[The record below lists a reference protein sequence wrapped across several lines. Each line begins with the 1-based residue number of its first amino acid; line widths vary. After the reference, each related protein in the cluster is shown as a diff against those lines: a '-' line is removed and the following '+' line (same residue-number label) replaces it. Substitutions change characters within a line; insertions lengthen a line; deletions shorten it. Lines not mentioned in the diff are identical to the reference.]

1 MVEAVVTETR
11 MQRDHRGF
19 IMDIIKVM
27 WDNEAH
33 TAIRYALT
41 GTWDWTQLR
50 AANQKGAALIT
61 MAPHKVDVIV
71 DMTAADKS
79 RAGLIKEALCFL
91 PQLQENLGAVV
102 VVGGGDAVRAS
113 FKTVYPLFRDAGYTM
128 MRADTLTQARTLL
141 VLARLVSTR
150 GRTGPLNAHDGL
162 RITTRS

>member
-1 MVEAVVTETR
+1 
-11 MQRDHRGF
+11 
-19 IMDIIKVM
+19 MDIIKVI
-27 WDNEAH
+27 WDNDAR
-33 TAIRYALT
+33 TALRYALK

-50 AANQKGAALIT
+50 AASQKGAALIM
-61 MAPHKVDVIV
+61 MASHKVDVII
-71 DMTAADKS
+71 DMTETDKS
-79 RAGLIKEALCFL
+79 KAGLIKEAVCFL
-91 PQLQENLGAVV
+91 PQIHENLGAVV
-102 VVGGGDAVRAS
+102 VAGSGDAVRDS